1 MSRTARELA
10 AARNRRNKHH
20 LYNVASAFGAFIVA
34 YNDLR
39 EWIAA
44 LDRAGELRR
53 IKVEAD
59 PILEITEIADRVS
72 KAGRRGQSALKTY
85 TEAGGPAL
93 LFENIKGQPGAKVL
107 INQLG
112 SAKRMKVGLG
122 VWGPGGGAGRV

>member
-20 LYNVASAFGAFIVA
+20 LYNVASTFGAFTVA

-44 LDRAGELRR
+44 LDRAGELRRLKGDAAPTPPAERPR

-72 KAGRRGQSALKTY
+72 KAERPGQSTLKTY
-85 TEAGGPAL
+85 AEPGGP
-93 LFENIKGQPGAKVL
+93 
-107 INQLG
+107 
-112 SAKRMKVGLG
+112 
-122 VWGPGGGAGRV
+122 